1 MKNTILMAISTWLV
15 KDLKIGES
23 IKNVGTEV
31 LEKCL
36 WTPLQNRIIGFFTSE
51 GNAEQFVQ
59 KISNEKAR
67 NQHKPYRDIED
78 LYEEIEGKQPDD
90 KLFQEITQFLCDN
103 SKLIKQINA
112 NTDQAEGSKIV
123 INQEAEIIYNN
134 KGINVFEQKM
144 FGFNEK

>member
-59 KISNEKAR
+59 QISNEESR

-103 SKLIKQINA
+103 PELIKRINA
-112 NTDQAEGSKIV
+112 NTDRDEGSKIV
-123 INQEAEIIYNN
+123 INQRAGIIYNN
-134 KGINVFEQKM
+134 EGINICR
-144 FGFNEK
+144 